1 LSKLYIKLREV
12 SGGQVRTYAHREDTR
27 YDEVLLTEIEGGRRL
42 MESWKAFKAAR
53 QVLIDR
59 KRAAR
64 IADFFSA

>member
-1 LSKLYIKLREV
+1 
-12 SGGQVRTYAHREDTR
+12 
-27 YDEVLLTEIEGGRRL
+27 LLTEIEGGRRL